1 MQNALRFLMKK
12 ISFFSIDIFFLFCL
26 NCNNLL
32 FYLTDPEIHDL
43 TVNDLTENDLTE
55 IMKVYML
62 VCPTCSQWCEPY
74 SELACIVSTFS
85 MGFQLATPSNS
96 GYEFAGGYG
105 TKGYGITG

>member
-1 MQNALRFLMKK
+1 MTA
-12 ISFFSIDIFFLFCL
+12 
-26 NCNNLL
+26 
-32 FYLTDPEIHDL
+32 
-43 TVNDLTENDLTE
+43 NDLTENDLTE

-74 SELACIVSTFS
+74 SELACIVSTLS

-105 TKGYGITG
+105 TKGYGITGYGVSSPGIQN